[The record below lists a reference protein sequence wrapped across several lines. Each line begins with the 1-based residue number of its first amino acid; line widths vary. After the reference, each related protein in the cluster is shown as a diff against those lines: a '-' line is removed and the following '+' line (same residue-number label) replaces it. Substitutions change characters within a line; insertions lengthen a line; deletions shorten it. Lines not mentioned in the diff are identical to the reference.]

1 MAFTSGH
8 LHTYIGPNLNCTA
21 RLLLNVVVR
30 LARIVANAF
39 EPNFM
44 RELSGRGG
52 PHDKLRLTR
61 ESLARSDPFAPMY
74 LRLQASIFRE
84 VKIFKCEVRS
94 LKIEEQKM
102 EKNFL
107 NKLYEMSNGDMSKSV
122 IGGDLA
128 RAIGLIDD
136 PNTFRGM
143 AQQLEHE
150 ELINVNWV
158 GSDPA
163 FIYLT
168 PHGLSELQAAG
179 QSD

>member
-1 MAFTSGH
+1 
-8 LHTYIGPNLNCTA
+8 
-21 RLLLNVVVR
+21 
-30 LARIVANAF
+30 
-39 EPNFM
+39 
-44 RELSGRGG
+44 
-52 PHDKLRLTR
+52 
-61 ESLARSDPFAPMY
+61 
-74 LRLQASIFRE
+74 
-84 VKIFKCEVRS
+84 
-94 LKIEEQKM
+94 M

-136 PNTFRGM
+136 PNTFRGL

-150 ELINVNWV
+150 ELINVNWT

-163 FIYLT
+163 LIYLT